1 MSKPKEKY
9 LEFRKQLTSEVK
21 LVAVSKTKSEEEI
34 LKLYDEGQ
42 RIFGENKVQELVRK
56 AENLPEDIEWH
67 MIGHLQSNK
76 VKYIAPFVNLI
87 HAVDSLKLLRTINKE
102 AVRNNR
108 KINCLI
114 QVHIAQEETKFGLSE
129 EELLVFLDE
138 LKKDEFASVII
149 SGLMGM
155 ATFTDNFMQVKEEFR
170 NLKLIFEEIKVQYF
184 KDDPHFKELSM
195 GMSDD
200 YLIAIEEGA
209 TMIRIGSLI
218 FGIRNYT
225 N

>member
-1 MSKPKEKY
+1 MSETKEKY
-9 LEFRKQLTSEVK
+9 LEFRKNLTSEVK
-21 LVAVSKTKSEEEI
+21 LVAVSKTKAEEEI
-34 LKLYDEGQ
+34 LGLYDEGQ

-56 AENLPEDIEWH
+56 AENLPDDIEWH

-76 VKYIAPFVNLI
+76 VKYIAAFVNLI

-102 AVRNNR
+102 AARNNR

-129 EELLVFLDE
+129 EELPEFLDE
-138 LKKDEFASVII
+138 LKKEEFGSVNI

-155 ATFTDNFMQVKEEFR
+155 ATFTDNILQVKEEFR
-170 NLKLIFEEIKVQYF
+170 NLKLIFEEIKEQYF
-184 KDDPHFKELSM
+184 KKNPHFKELSM

-200 YLIAIEEGA
+200 YLIALDEGA

>member
-1 MSKPKEKY
+1 MSETKEKY
-9 LEFRKQLTSEVK
+9 LEFKKQLTSEVK
-21 LVAVSKTKSEEEI
+21 LVAVSKTKPEEEI

-42 RIFGENKVQELVRK
+42 RVFGENKVQELVRK
-56 AENLPEDIEWH
+56 AENLPDDIEWH

-129 EELLVFLDE
+129 KELPVFFAE
-138 LKKDEFASVII
+138 LKKEEFAGVNI

-155 ATFTDNFMQVKEEFR
+155 ATFTDNFLQVKEEFR
-170 NLKLIFEEIKVQYF
+170 NLKLIFEEIKEQYF
-184 KDDPHFKELSM
+184 RNNPLFKELSM

-200 YLIAIEEGA
+200 YLIALEEGA
-209 TMIRIGSLI
+209 TIIRIGSLI

>member
-1 MSKPKEKY
+1 MSETKEKY
-9 LEFRKQLTSEVK
+9 LEFRKQLTSEIK
-21 LVAVSKTKSEEEI
+21 LVAVSKTKPEEEI

-56 AENLPEDIEWH
+56 AENLPDDIEWH

-129 EELLVFLDE
+129 EELPFFLDE
-138 LKKDEFASVII
+138 LKKEEFGSVII

-155 ATFTDNFMQVKEEFR
+155 ATFTDNFIQVKEEFR
-170 NLKLIFEEIKVQYF
+170 NLKLIFEEIKEKHF
-184 KDDPHFKELSM
+184 KNNTHFKELSM

-200 YLIAIEEGA
+200 YLVALDEGS
-209 TMIRIGSLI
+209 TIIRIGSLI